1 MSERTEQGARIRRE
15 VLGPQFVDSTKTDAT
30 PFYQH
35 FIDFTQESCWGYL
48 WTRDG
53 LERKTRS
60 LINLGML
67 SAMGRWGEFALHV
80 RGALNNGV
88 TEQEI
93 AEVLLQA
100 GVYAG
105 VPVAAEGFKTADRVI
120 REYRSEERQD
130 V

>member
-1 MSERTEQGARIRRE
+1 MSDTIQQGVRIRRE
-15 VLGPQFVDSTKTDAT
+15 VLGATFVDSTKTDAT
-30 PFYQH
+30 QFYQH
-35 FIDFTQESCWGYL
+35 FIDFTQENCWGYL
-48 WTRDG
+48 WTRPG

-88 TEQEI
+88 SEQEI

-120 REYRSEERQD
+120 QEYRAEQ
-130 V
+130 

>member
-1 MSERTEQGARIRRE
+1 MQ
-15 VLGPQFVDSTKTDAT
+15 STGDLVMAKPRFFAL
-30 PFYQH
+30 H
-35 FIDFTQESCWGYL
+35 V
-48 WTRDG
+48 
-53 LERKTRS
+53 RS

>member
-35 FIDFTQESCWGYL
+35 FIDFTQENCWGYL

-80 RGALNNGV
+80 RGALNNDV

-120 REYRSEERQD
+120 REYRSEERQK